1 MKKFVDRL
9 QEFETLEN
17 EYNSNSSSPVVLYGI
32 RIEKTELLNKFS
44 RNKKCIRFLAT
55 EKSEKMNREAFS
67 SIVSKYTSNPLVK
80 KASLSWEELF
90 DLITDYNTDDKK
102 LIIIDEFQYIGKSN
116 PGFISVLQKIWDTKL
131 KNNNVMLVLCGS
143 LINMMYSQTLSY
155 DSPLYGRRTKQIRL
169 KQISF
174 KYYKEFIDSTDE
186 KFLIEAYSVT
196 GGVPKYIEMFKSSDD
211 IYTAIK
217 NSILNSQSY
226 LYEEPE
232 FLFKNEVLEVG
243 SYYSIIK
250 TTVSGEA

>member
-1 MKKFVDRL
+1 MWRYKYYIGRSDIMKKFVDRF
-9 QEFETLEN
+9 QELETLEN
-17 EYNSNSSSPVVLYGI
+17 EYNSNSSSFVVLYGRR
-32 RIEKTELLNKFS
+32 RIGKTELLNEFS

-55 EKSEKMNREAFS
+55 EESEKMNREAFS
-67 SIVSKYTSNPLVK
+67 SIVSDYTSNPLVK

-90 DLITDYNTDDKK
+90 DLIIDYNTNDKK

-116 PGFISVLQKIWDTKL
+116 PSFISVLQKIWDTKL

-169 KQISF
+169 KQIPF

-196 GGVPKYIEMFKSSDD
+196 GGVPKYIEMFESNDD

-217 NSILNSQSY
+217 IL
-226 LYEEPE
+226 
-232 FLFKNEVLEVG
+232 F
-243 SYYSIIK
+243 
-250 TTVSGEA
+250 